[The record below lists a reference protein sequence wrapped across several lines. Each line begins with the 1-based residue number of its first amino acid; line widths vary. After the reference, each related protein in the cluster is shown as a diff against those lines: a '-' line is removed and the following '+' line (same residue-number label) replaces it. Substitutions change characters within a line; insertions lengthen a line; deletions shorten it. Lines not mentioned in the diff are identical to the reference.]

1 MRRMRLPT
9 ISATRYRR
17 LADVSLALLAFIVLT
32 GAAVRLTGSGL
43 GCPDWPKCYGR
54 VVPPL
59 EFHPWVEFGNRL
71 LSGVV
76 GIVVAAVSLLAWR
89 RRPYRRSLALVGTLL
104 PLGVLAQA
112 ILGGFTVRSHL
123 APGFVMG
130 HFGLSMVILAA
141 AVALSW
147 LARHEPG
154 SRPRTLSTGQV
165 WAVRGL
171 LAWATVV
178 LVAGAVTTASGP
190 HAGAAGTGQI
200 VPRFDFLGPET
211 LDQMIHWHGRTGTV
225 LGLATVGVFLWL
237 RRRGAPRDLLAALA
251 LTAVLVAAQGV
262 VGGLQYL
269 LHLPAGLVWTH
280 VAIATA
286 TWLTLLWAVA
296 AAGRPRRTGP
306 ASAGPVDDAGLD
318 RIPAER
324 AEPAHT
330 GR

>member
-1 MRRMRLPT
+1 MREMRLPT
-9 ISATRYRR
+9 ISAPRYRR
-17 LADVSLALLAFIVLT
+17 LADFSLALLALIVLT

-43 GCPDWPKCYGR
+43 GCPDWPKCHGS

-89 RRPYRRSLALVGTLL
+89 RRPYRRSLGLVGTLL
-104 PLGVLAQA
+104 PLGVLGQA
-112 ILGGFTVRSHL
+112 ILGGLTVRNHL
-123 APGFVMG
+123 APEFVMG

-147 LARHEPG
+147 MARHEPG
-154 SRPRTLSTGQV
+154 WRAQTLPAAGV

-190 HAGAAGTGQI
+190 HAGAAGTGEV
-200 VPRFDFLGPET
+200 VPRLDFLGVET
-211 LDQMIHWHGRTGTV
+211 LDQMIHWHGRSGTILGLGTV
-225 LGLATVGVFLWL
+225 AAFLWL
-237 RRRGAPRDLLAALA
+237 RRRGAPREL
-251 LTAVLVAAQGV
+251 LTALGVTGVLVGAQGV

-269 LHLPAGLVWTH
+269 LHLPASLVWTH

-286 TWLTLLWAVA
+286 AWLTLLWSVA
-296 AAGRPRRTGP
+296 AAGRPAPGRP
-306 ASAGPVDDAGLD
+306 APSDGDGDVAA
-318 RIPAER
+318 
-324 AEPAHT
+324 AEPALT
-330 GR
+330 AR

>member
-1 MRRMRLPT
+1 MNRTMRLPT
-9 ISATRYRR
+9 ISATRYRK
-17 LADVSLALLAFIVLT
+17 LADFSLFLLTLIVLT

-54 VVPPL
+54 VIPPL
-59 EFHPWVEFGNRL
+59 EMHAWTEFGNRV
-71 LSGVV
+71 LSGIV

-89 RRPYRRSLALVGTLL
+89 RRPFRRNLALVGTLL
-104 PLGVLAQA
+104 PLGVLGQA

-147 LARHEPG
+147 LARQEPG
-154 SRPRTLSTGQV
+154 SRPRALNAKQV

-190 HAGAAGTGQI
+190 HAGAGGTGEI
-200 VPRFDFLGPET
+200 IPRFDFFGADT
-211 LDQMIHWHGRTGTV
+211 LDTMIHWHGRTGTV
-225 LGLATVGVFLWL
+225 LGLACVGVFLWL
-237 RRRGAPRDLLAALA
+237 RRRGAPRDLLVALA
-251 LTAVLVAAQGV
+251 ATCVLVGAQGV
-262 VGGLQYL
+262 VGGLQYF

-296 AAGRPRRTGP
+296 AAGRPRDPSPP
-306 ASAGPVDDAGLD
+306 APKAPS
-318 RIPAER
+318 
-324 AEPAHT
+324 EPALAA
-330 GR
+330 R